1 MIKKVST
8 NTIQKMKE
16 SGEKISMLTAYDYST
31 AKYIDEA
38 GIDMVLIGDSLAM
51 TALGYDTTCAVGMEE
66 MIIFTRAVAKG
77 AKRALVV
84 ADMPFMSYHADL
96 AEAVHNAGALMKAG
110 AGAVKLEGA
119 TEHILQAVQ
128 RCTQSGVP
136 VVGHLGFTPQS
147 INTLGGYNVQ
157 GKSFD
162 ATQQILEQARSLEKA
177 GAFTVVLEMVPEESA
192 EYITKNLHIPTI
204 SCGAGRYCSGQVIV
218 CDDMFGKY
226 SEFKPKFARRYGD
239 MRAFILDCA
248 SRYNSDVKNG
258 NFPGDDEI
266 FRLSEEEQKCL
277 YTQSQK

>member
-1 MIKKVST
+1 MIKKVNL

-38 GIDMVLIGDSLAM
+38 GIDMVLVGDSLAM

-84 ADMPFMSYHADL
+84 SDMPFMSYHADL
-96 AEAVHNAGALMKAG
+96 AQAVQNAGALMKAG

-119 TEHILQAVQ
+119 TEHMLQVVQ

-157 GKSFD
+157 GKSFE
-162 ATQQILEQARSLEKA
+162 AAQQILEQAQALEKA
-177 GAFTVVLEMVPEESA
+177 GAFAVVLEMVPEESA
-192 EYITKNLHIPTI
+192 EYITKNLQIPTI
-204 SCGAGRYCSGQVIV
+204 SCGAGRYCDGQVIV

-239 MRAFILDCA
+239 MHAFILDCA

-258 NFPGDDEI
+258 GFPGDEEV
-266 FRLSEEEQKCL
+266 FKLSQEELINLHK
-277 YTQSQK
+277 